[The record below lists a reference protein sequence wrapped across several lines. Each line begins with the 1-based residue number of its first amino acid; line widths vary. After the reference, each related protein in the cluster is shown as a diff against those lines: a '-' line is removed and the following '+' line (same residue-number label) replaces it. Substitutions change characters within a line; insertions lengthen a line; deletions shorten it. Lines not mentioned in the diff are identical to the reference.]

1 MTGQGYSVINAPV
14 TRHLQD
20 ITLPGP
26 PPNVCTSDYVS
37 VGRLSCVLVPV
48 VLPVR
53 WAAELVVFL
62 DSCWVFVVSA
72 PPDWDGMRVV
82 LLLLGPGSGSS
93 RSSLHCSPPSG
104 LALLADSVSL
114 SGVAL
119 AGCALP
125 QSTSSSWPSFSSAWV
140 AVAVA
145 SFAVGCGVFSA
156 SSVLPRSAARPWLSA
171 LCHRLLQLGLVWLR
185 HLSQ

>member
-1 MTGQGYSVINAPV
+1 MLHARSPGMRMIAALLYCVAGFVFQAKQREKRQVTSQGYSVSNAPA

-53 WAAELVVFL
+53 WAAGLVVFL

-72 PPDWDGMRVV
+72 PPN
-82 LLLLGPGSGSS
+82 
-93 RSSLHCSPPSG
+93 
-104 LALLADSVSL
+104 
-114 SGVAL
+114 
-119 AGCALP
+119 
-125 QSTSSSWPSFSSAWV
+125 
-140 AVAVA
+140 
-145 SFAVGCGVFSA
+145 
-156 SSVLPRSAARPWLSA
+156 
-171 LCHRLLQLGLVWLR
+171 
-185 HLSQ
+185 

>member
-1 MTGQGYSVINAPV
+1 MKYVNPGMRMIAVLLYCVAGLVFQAKQQEKRQVTGQGYSVINAPV

-53 WAAELVVFL
+53 WAAGLVVFL

-72 PPDWDGMRVV
+72 PPDWDVKPLVCASSFCCSARARAPQ
-82 LLLLGPGSGSS
+82 GP
-93 RSSLHCSPPSG
+93 LCT
-104 LALLADSVSL
+104 
-114 SGVAL
+114 
-119 AGCALP
+119 ALP
-125 QSTSSSWPSFSSAWV
+125 HHGLRFWRTP
-140 AVAVA
+140 
-145 SFAVGCGVFSA
+145 C
-156 SSVLPRSAARPWLSA
+156 
-171 LCHRLLQLGLVWLR
+171 LCLA
-185 HLSQ
+185 

>member
-1 MTGQGYSVINAPV
+1 MCS
-14 TRHLQD
+14 
-20 ITLPGP
+20 
-26 PPNVCTSDYVS
+26 CTSCTARALGCR
-37 VGRLSCVLVPV
+37 VGRLLR
-48 VLPVR
+48 LLLGVR
-53 WAAELVVFL
+53 GL
-62 DSCWVFVVSA
+62 CA
-72 PPDWDGMRVV
+72 PRLGRKTTGMRVV

-119 AGCALP
+119 AGSALP

-156 SSVLPRSAARPWLSA
+156 SSVLPPLCRLTLAFGFVLAFRVFPAWPAVAGLPVLAFIFRRMRRAFVRRPLIS
-171 LCHRLLQLGLVWLR
+171 CGNRIM
-185 HLSQ
+185 